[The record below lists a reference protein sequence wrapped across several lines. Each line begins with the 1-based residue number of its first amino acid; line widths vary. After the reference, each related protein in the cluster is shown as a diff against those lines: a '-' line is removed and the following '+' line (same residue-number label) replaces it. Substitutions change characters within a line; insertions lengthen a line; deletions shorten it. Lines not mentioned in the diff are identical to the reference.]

1 MNQNAAVLNEI
12 HKQAEVS
19 ADHAASLL
27 CKAGDP
33 LLKQELTERHMEF
46 SNFASDAEKRLRSIG
61 YRTADGPSFVR
72 LTAKAGLQ
80 VSSMLDS
87 SPSQLAT
94 LMIHT
99 ANTSIVALTKAMN
112 GHGNSLSRDVSS
124 FALHFIDSSHRT
136 IERMK
141 RFL

>member
-1 MNQNAAVLNEI
+1 MTQIAAVLNEI

-94 LMIHT
+94 LMIRSCFDAEENHPC
-99 ANTSIVALTKAMN
+99 
-112 GHGNSLSRDVSS
+112 
-124 FALHFIDSSHRT
+124 FALDGNLIQGICVRR
-136 IERMK
+136 RMG
-141 RFL
+141 LHG